1 MCYNLGNINLCNFLG
16 KNRAYGNPCNNINN
30 SDLPYVN
37 LGNNLRKNPGY
48 GNLGYNLGNSL
59 GFMNIGNNLGNKVGT
74 GILVRI
80 FGA

>member
-1 MCYNLGNINLCNFLG
+1 M
-16 KNRAYGNPCNNINN
+16 
-30 SDLPYVN
+30 N